1 MMIWCAGISPKWAG
15 SLVSHRRRK
24 SPWRRESSTGEG
36 QAPATVKP
44 QNAPLR
50 RAQKAVETQAT
61 LWTDGLDSDQAR
73 AHMIRANLRL
83 VVSIAKQ
90 FSGRGLALLDL
101 IQEGNLGLM
110 KAVDRFDWRRGC
122 RFGTYAS
129 WWITQSISRA
139 ISDQGGSFGCQ
150 RISGIASAVYSACGK
165 YGCSCTKENLRR
177 TSCQRWRGCQKNAS
191 HRSINSPHPGITR
204 LVARRRTYRGRSAA

>member
-1 MMIWCAGISPKWAG
+1 MRIWCVGISAKWVG
-15 SLVSHRRRK
+15 SIVSLAEEVALAKRIEHGRGGKRQPPSSRK
-24 SPWRRESSTGEG
+24 TPL
-36 QAPATVKP
+36 
-44 QNAPLR
+44 LR

-139 ISDQGGSFGCQ
+139 ISDQG
-150 RISGIASAVYSACGK
+150 RIIRLPAHI
-165 YGCSCTKENLRR
+165 
-177 TSCQRWRGCQKNAS
+177 RG
-191 HRSINSPHPGITR
+191 
-204 LVARRRTYRGRSAA
+204 